1 MNIGFVGLGAMG
13 SGIVPRLMAAGHAV
27 TGWNRSK
34 EKAESLI
41 KAGRRCATTP
51 RAAAAG
57 ADIVFSIVTDAPA
70 VRSVALGTD
79 GIIGGL
85 QAGGIYIDMSTIA
98 PDASRAVSAEFA
110 KQGLAMLDAP
120 ISGSPV
126 TLAQGNAAVMVGGDK
141 AAFERI
147 EPVLRAIGPK
157 VTYIGASGL
166 AVQM

>member
-1 MNIGFVGLGAMG
+1 PSGRRKAAFDAVGEVPSGSTRCNAQEHLRPQTISCDNSARGAPVEAALAFSPLSRHHRASSIWGGERMNIGFVGRGAMG

-41 KAGRRCATTP
+41 KAGMRFATTP

-79 GIIGGL
+79 
-85 QAGGIYIDMSTIA
+85 
-98 PDASRAVSAEFA
+98 
-110 KQGLAMLDAP
+110 
-120 ISGSPV
+120 
-126 TLAQGNAAVMVGGDK
+126 
-141 AAFERI
+141 
-147 EPVLRAIGPK
+147 
-157 VTYIGASGL
+157 
-166 AVQM
+166 